1 MKDHPSWGHLSL
13 MVMTMPIR
21 KLGWLYIQS
30 IDYDLWLSIEN
41 GPHKPTKIKDCIMI
55 SKAKGEYIDSG
66 KKLLLKQWTLCMVH
80 WVRVSSIKYHLV
92 KMLKI
97 YGMLY
102 K

>member
-1 MKDHPSWGHLSL
+1 
-13 MVMTMPIR
+13 
-21 KLGWLYIQS
+21 
-30 IDYDLWLSIEN
+30 
-41 GPHKPTKIKDCIMI
+41 MI
-55 SKAKGEYIDSG
+55 SKAKGEYIDGG